1 MQVVEVGDALG
12 VVAGLGVGRDVV
24 DQFIAD
30 PDHAPVVERL
40 EVLLSGS
47 QHVRGS
53 LPVSRGALAAPS
65 LQCRPQGGDT
75 GHTGAA
81 ECGFRT
87 DFFGIHTRLIESA
100 AVGRA
105 EAGRGATALDRGM
118 TSISDELL
126 WA

>member
-65 LQCRPQGGDT
+65 CSVDRKGVIWATQGWVNVVFAPISSAFTPDEYRRRLL
-75 GHTGAA
+75 A
-81 ECGFRT
+81 E
-87 DFFGIHTRLIESA
+87 
-100 AVGRA
+100 
-105 EAGRGATALDRGM
+105 EARRR
-118 TSISDELL
+118 S
-126 WA
+126 